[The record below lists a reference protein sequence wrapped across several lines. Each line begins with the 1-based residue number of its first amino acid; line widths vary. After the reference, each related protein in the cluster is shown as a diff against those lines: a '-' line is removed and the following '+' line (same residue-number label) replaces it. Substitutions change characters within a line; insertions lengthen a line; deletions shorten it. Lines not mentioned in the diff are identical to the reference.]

1 MRMFISRAS
10 AERDKRRQDVR
21 RKIVRMKP
29 RNFGQLVEY
38 NYTTKEMLTEV
49 SCA

>member
-1 MRMFISRAS
+1 MRISRAS
-10 AERDKRRQDVR
+10 ANRDKRRQQES
-21 RKIVRMKP
+21 RKIVRMAP

-38 NYTTKEMLTEV
+38 NYTSKEMLTEG